1 MKLASSALGA
11 TRNCPHCKTTILQ
24 RSTVCPACRHT
35 LRFDGGKAAAGLKHP
50 AAATAGEPLR
60 LEATLRQPDEGDGC
74 EYCLVLTV
82 TNDRGEEITRQVI
95 SVGTL
100 KPAEARTFS
109 VWVEAYTPATV
120 ATGRALQEPAVG

>member
-1 MKLASSALGA
+1 MKLVNSTLGA

-24 RSTVCPACRHT
+24 RSTICPACRHT
-35 LRFDGGKAAAGLKHP
+35 LRFDGGKAGAAKP
-50 AAATAGEPLR
+50 ALAPAGEPLR
-60 LEATLRQPDEGDGC
+60 LEATLRQPEEGGGC

-82 TNDRGEEITRQVI
+82 TNDRGEELTRQVI

-109 VWVEAYTPATV
+109 VWVEAYMPETAV
-120 ATGRALQEPAVG
+120 NGRVLQEPALG